1 MAVEFVGEVYDLH
14 GSLLVGERAIALCGQ
29 LGYFVLHGEE
39 VGKELSRSWVG
50 INHYSLALQGN
61 VGMLGGVYGMDD
73 GGVKAVEG
81 LVQGVVD
88 YLRGVVAL

>member
-1 MAVEFVGEVYDLH
+1 M
-14 GSLLVGERAIALCGQ
+14 CGQ

-39 VGKELSRSWVG
+39 VGEELARGLVG
-50 INHYSLALQGN
+50 VNHYPLALQGN

-73 GGVKAVEG
+73 SGVKAVEG
-81 LVQGVVD
+81 LVQGVED